1 MSENTNIIDV
11 TEAEFNDQVIEASER
26 KLIIVDFW
34 APWCGPCKQLT
45 PILEKII
52 SKSGDKITLV
62 KINIDENQ
70 QIAAQLRIQ
79 SIPTV
84 YAFKDKQIV
93 NAFQGVIPEG
103 QIIEF
108 IEKCLGS
115 KINEDF
121 TEFYNEIKSAM
132 AENKFEE
139 TKDTLLEFISKNS
152 DEIKGICFY
161 LECLIELKQFEEI
174 EMFIGSLEKDVQ
186 EKDEVKQVLKKM
198 EIVKNNSSGPNIN
211 ELLDKLENEPDNI
224 DLVLEISDK
233 YFSMKQYENGMDLLL
248 KNYPKNRDSIKNKMV
263 EFFAV
268 LGNTDKVTIQ
278 YRKKLSQLMFS

>member
-26 KLIIVDFW
+26 KLIVVDFW

-121 TEFYNEIKSAM
+121 TEFYNEIESAM

-161 LECLIELKQFEEI
+161 LECLIELKQFEEV
-174 EMFIGSLEKDVQ
+174 EMFISSLEKDVQ
-186 EKDEVKQVLKKM
+186 NKDEVKQVLKKM

-211 ELLDKLENEPDNI
+211 ELLSKLESEPNNI
-224 DLVLEISDK
+224 DLILEISDK

-248 KNYPKNRDSIKNKMV
+248 KNYPKNKDSIKNKMV

-268 LGNTDKVTIQ
+268 LGNTDQITIR

>member
-1 MSENTNIIDV
+1 MSENSNIIDV
-11 TEAEFNDQVIEASER
+11 TETEFNDQVIEASEN
-26 KLIIVDFW
+26 KLIVVDFW

-121 TEFYNEIKSAM
+121 TEFYNEIESAM

-161 LECLIELKQFEEI
+161 LECLIELKQFEEVGA
-174 EMFIGSLEKDVQ
+174 FINSLEKDVQ

-211 ELLDKLENEPDNI
+211 ELLGKLENEPDNI
-224 DLVLEISDK
+224 DLILEISDK
-233 YFSMKQYENGMDLLL
+233 YFSMKEYENGMDLLL
-248 KNYPKNRDSIKNKMV
+248 KNYPKNKDSIKNKMV

-268 LGNTDKVTIQ
+268 LGNTDQVTIQ